1 MASPLLSLFTGRSWA
16 RAVETVTPQRTFADV
31 ILPAATRRSLDDALA
46 QVRNH
51 SLIFTRWGLGER
63 HSAGLGMAFNFV
75 GSPGTGK
82 TICAEA
88 IANSLGMKL
97 LVVNYAAVEPMWAGE
112 PPKNIVYAVPAPPP
126 HLALLSFH
134 H

>member
-16 RAVETVTPQRTFADV
+16 RAFETLPPRRTYPNV

-51 SLIFTRWGLGER
+51 TLIFTRWGLGEC
-63 HSAGLGMAFNFV
+63 HSVGLGLAFNFI
-75 GSPGTGK
+75 GRPGTFK
-82 TICAEA
+82 TIYAEA

-97 LVVNYAAVEPMWAGE
+97 LVVKYAEVESKWARE
-112 PPKNIVYAVPAPPP
+112 RPK
-126 HLALLSFH
+126 
-134 H
+134 